1 MRAIRGLVQNKTGTP
16 HPTLPH
22 PSVSM
27 APFELRP
34 PSWGWARRQSSQQEG
49 MLARGLP
56 NSVAQTSRARSRSPV
71 SGSCAEP
78 P

>member
-56 NSVAQTSRARSRSPV
+56 SSASRARSRSPV